1 MIHGTDPA
9 SLHFQD
15 HQSDSFRT
23 IVFFFLDVS
32 WRVGVSLLLWGSGL
46 AEDDLSFYTFLVHAA
61 SAFIGGCVSG
71 KRAGNKGWY
80 YGCLTGLVYGVTL
93 LVIGFLALDSS
104 LSLGDLT
111 LIATVFAGGAIG
123 GMFGVNLKK

>member
-1 MIHGTDPA
+1 M
-9 SLHFQD
+9 
-15 HQSDSFRT
+15 
-23 IVFFFLDVS
+23 
-32 WRVGVSLLLWGSGL
+32 
-46 AEDDLSFYTFLVHAA
+46 
-61 SAFIGGCVSG
+61 SG

-123 GMFGVNLKK
+123 DVRGQFEK